1 MNGKKIKIIII
12 IEFNGVIEEH
22 CVKYDL
28 NSSDELCD
36 EDEIKKCSVKFEITV
51 SNFRYFTF
59 TYS

>member
-12 IEFNGVIEEH
+12 IEFDGVIEEH

-36 EDEIKKCSVKFEITV
+36 EDEIKSAPWNLK
-51 SNFRYFTF
+51 
-59 TYS
+59 

>member
-12 IEFNGVIEEH
+12 IEFDGVIEEH

-28 NSSDELCD
+28 NSSDELC
-36 EDEIKKCSVKFEITV
+36 DEIKKCSVKFEITV

>member
-12 IEFNGVIEEH
+12 IEFDGVIEEH

-28 NSSDELCD
+28 NSSNELC
-36 EDEIKKCSVKFEITV
+36 DEIKKCSVKFEITV
-51 SNFRYFTF
+51 SNFCYFTF